1 MKLYDYI
8 AERSG
13 ESRADGYIDRI
24 QEFCESLGK
33 APMRGARRDD
43 LKKGLRVLGF
53 ERRVAIAFRV
63 TDSRVIVARVL
74 YGGRDLGKAIAKLR
88 A

>member
-1 MKLYDYI
+1 LSYSVVLTRRAQRDLMKLYDYI

-33 APMRGARRDD
+33 APVRGAR
-43 LKKGLRVLGF
+43 GA
-53 ERRVAIAFRV
+53 EPI
-63 TDSRVIVARVL
+63 
-74 YGGRDLGKAIAKLR
+74 
-88 A
+88 